1 MATITFRTD
10 PEVDAALSALV
21 GDGRDRS
28 RAIREAIIEAARPA
42 RAAPLRGEADA
53 LAADPADR
61 AEARAVLEDLESLRA
76 W

>member
-21 GDGRDRS
+21 EGGRDRS
-28 RAIREAIIEAARPA
+28 RAIREAILEAARRE
-42 RAAPLRGEADA
+42 RAARLRAEAEA
-53 LAADPADR
+53 LAADEGDR
-61 AEARAVLEDLESLRA
+61 AEARAVLEDMESLRA